1 MAYDD
6 NGFTCK
12 YVFCKFSGS
21 DADGAEIDVDLGEPL
36 ERVPNVS
43 IEMIQA
49 KISGEDVYQ
58 GVTVKMIGQ
67 AMNYHSN
74 DNIGTTLALLDIG
87 AKHSGSINH
96 YDLGVGR
103 APVLTIA
110 TTRKITIRLSMT
122 NDGVSIPANDT
133 GGGAFIFKLKY
144 PRQPDQITAQ
154 YSSEIQ
160 RSL

>member
-1 MAYDD
+1 MAYDES
-6 NGFTCK
+6 NFTCK
-12 YVFCKFSGS
+12 YVFCKFSGT
-21 DADGAEIDVDLGEPL
+21 DADGPEIEVDLGIPM

-49 KISGEDVYQ
+49 KISGQGLYQ
-58 GVTVKMIGQ
+58 GITVKMLGQ

-74 DNIGTTLALLDIG
+74 DNTGTTLALLDIG
-87 AKHSGSINH
+87 TKHSGTVNH

-103 APVLTIA
+103 APTLTIA
-110 TTRKITIRLSMT
+110 TTRKITIRLSKT

>member
-1 MAYDD
+1 MAYDES
-6 NGFTCK
+6 NFTCK
-12 YVFCKFSGS
+12 YVFFKWAGNE
-21 DADGAEIDVDLGEPL
+21 DGEELRVDLGDAM

-49 KISGEDVYQ
+49 KLISSNTYQ
-58 GVTVKMIGQ
+58 GVTVKMLGQ
-67 AMNYHSN
+67 AMNYYGN
-74 DNIGTTLALLDIG
+74 DFRGTALALLDIG
-87 AKHSGSINH
+87 NKHSGSVEH

-110 TTRKITIRLSMT
+110 TTRKITIRFSKT
-122 NDGVSIPANDT
+122 NDGVSIPANET

-144 PRQPDQITAQ
+144 PRQPDQITAL

>member
-1 MAYDD
+1 MAYDES
-6 NGFTCK
+6 NFTCK
-12 YVFCKFSGS
+12 YVFCKFSGT
-21 DADGAEIDVDLGEPL
+21 DADGPEIEVDLGIPM

-49 KISGEDVYQ
+49 KISGQGLYQ
-58 GVTVKMIGQ
+58 GITVKMLGQ

-74 DNIGTTLALLDIG
+74 DNTGTTLALLDIG
-87 AKHSGSINH
+87 TKHSGTVNH

-103 APVLTIA
+103 APTLTIA
-110 TTRKITIRLSMT
+110 TTRKITIQLSKT

>member
-1 MAYDD
+1 MAYDES
-6 NGFTCK
+6 NFTCK
-12 YVFCKFSGS
+12 YVFFKWAGNE
-21 DADGAEIDVDLGEPL
+21 GGEELRVDLGEAM

-49 KISGEDVYQ
+49 KLISSNTYQ
-58 GVTVKMIGQ
+58 GVTVKMLGQ
-67 AMNYHSN
+67 AMNYYGN
-74 DNIGTTLALLDIG
+74 DFRGTALALLDIG
-87 AKHSGSINH
+87 NKHSGSIEH

-110 TTRKITIRLSMT
+110 TTKSINIRFSRT
-122 NDGVSIPANDT
+122 NDGVSIPVNDT

-144 PRQPDQITAQ
+144 PKQPNEITAA

-160 RSL
+160 RAL

>member
-12 YVFCKFSGS
+12 YVFFKFAGNE
-21 DADGAEIDVDLGEPL
+21 GGEELDVDLGNPM

-49 KISGEDVYQ
+49 KISGQGLYQ
-58 GVTVKMIGQ
+58 GVTVKMVGQ
-67 AMNYHSN
+67 AMNYHGN
-74 DNIGTTLALLDIG
+74 DNRGTALALLDIG
-87 AKHSGSINH
+87 TKHSGTVNH

-103 APVLTIA
+103 APALTIA
-110 TTRKITIRLSMT
+110 TTRKITIRFSKT
-122 NDGVSIPANDT
+122 NDGVSIPINDT

>member
-1 MAYDD
+1 MAYDES
-6 NGFTCK
+6 NFTCK
-12 YVFCKFSGS
+12 YVFCKFSGT
-21 DADGAEIDVDLGEPL
+21 DADGAEVDVDLGEPM

-49 KISGEDVYQ
+49 KISGQGVYQ
-58 GVTVKMIGQ
+58 GITVKMLGQ
-67 AMNYHSN
+67 AMNYHGN

-87 AKHSGSINH
+87 AKHSGTVNH

-110 TTRKITIRLSMT
+110 TTRKITLRFFKT

-144 PRQPDQITAQ
+144 PKQPDQITAE
-154 YSSEIQ
+154 YSGQIQ

>member
-12 YVFCKFSGS
+12 YVFFKWAGNE
-21 DADGAEIDVDLGEPL
+21 GGEELRVDLGEPL

-43 IEMIQA
+43 IEVIQA
-49 KISGEDVYQ
+49 KLVSANVYE
-58 GVTVKMIGQ
+58 GITVKMLGQ
-67 AMNYHSN
+67 AMNYYGN
-74 DNIGTTLALLDIG
+74 DNIGTALALLDIG
-87 AKHSGSINH
+87 NKHAGSDEH

-103 APVLTIA
+103 APVLTMA
-110 TTRKITIRLSMT
+110 TTKSINIRFSQST
-122 NDGVSIPANDT
+122 DGVSIPIDDT
-133 GGGAFIFKLKY
+133 SGGALIFKLKY

>member
-1 MAYDD
+1 MAYDES
-6 NGFTCK
+6 NFTCK

-21 DADGAEIDVDLGEPL
+21 DADGPEVEVDLGEPM

-49 KISGEDVYQ
+49 KISSQGLYQ
-58 GVTVKMIGQ
+58 GITVKMLGQ
-67 AMNYHSN
+67 AMNYHGN
-74 DNIGTTLALLDIG
+74 DNRGTALALLDIG
-87 AKHSGSINH
+87 QKHSGTVNH

-110 TTRKITIRLSMT
+110 TTRKITLRFSKT
-122 NDGVSIPANDT
+122 NDAVSIPANDT

-144 PRQPDQITAQ
+144 PKQPDQITSA

>member
-1 MAYDD
+1 MAYDES
-6 NGFTCK
+6 GFTCK
-12 YVFCKFSGS
+12 YVFFKFAGNE
-21 DADGAEIDVDLGEPL
+21 GGEEIRVDLGEPL

-49 KISGEDVYQ
+49 KVVSASLYQ
-58 GVTVKMIGQ
+58 GITVKMLGQ
-67 AMNYHSN
+67 AMNYYGN
-74 DNIGTTLALLDIG
+74 DFRGTALALLDIG
-87 AKHSGSINH
+87 AKHAGSIEH

-103 APVLTIA
+103 APVLTMA
-110 TTRKITIRLSMT
+110 TTKSITIRFSRS
-122 NDGVSIPANDT
+122 NDGVSIPINDT
-133 GGGAFIFKLKY
+133 GGGALIFKLKY

>member
-1 MAYDD
+1 MAYDES
-6 NGFTCK
+6 NFTCK
-12 YVFCKFSGS
+12 YVFCKFSGK
-21 DADGAEIDVDLGEPL
+21 DEDGPEVDVDLGEPM

-49 KISGEDVYQ
+49 KISGQGLYQ
-58 GVTVKMIGQ
+58 GITVKMIGQ

-74 DNIGTTLALLDIG
+74 DNTGTTLALLDIG
-87 AKHSGSINH
+87 AKHSGTVNH

-103 APVLTIA
+103 APALTIA
-110 TTRKITIRLSMT
+110 TTRKITLRFSKT
-122 NDGVSIPANDT
+122 NDGVIIPANDT

-144 PRQPDQITAQ
+144 PKQPDQITSA